1 VFNSK
6 YHECMLSSPLNCSCF
21 AACRKELHALLQE
34 ERLFGA
40 TLLILANKQDIP
52 AALSLQEIEQVR
64 AVEHRTAGALLDNG
78 VLHVRAV

>member
-1 VFNSK
+1 M
-6 YHECMLSSPLNCSCF
+6 C
-21 AACRKELHALLQE
+21 ACRKELHALLQE

-64 AVEHRTAGALLDNG
+64 TSPQQHCWKPHDMWL
-78 VLHVRAV
+78 